1 VNADAA
7 QTPSRRPA
15 AAVICLAAAVVTAA
29 GLLLGGCAIIPHDST
44 SRNPESPMTTETP
57 MQRSGTGELRTDLPP
72 LTSRFGLLEAAES
85 ATWLSGRMGD
95 DSVPGPSTYWI
106 DAIVTLPEADY
117 QALLADYK
125 AVESTTPPTV
135 ESPLDEQ
142 LPDGQY
148 LASPEL
154 DAAFSQD
161 TFRSTVHLS
170 ADGRT
175 LVLRSVF
182 Q

>member
-1 VNADAA
+1 M
-7 QTPSRRPA
+7 
-15 AAVICLAAAVVTAA
+15 AAAVVTAA
-29 GLLLGGCAIIPHDST
+29 GLMLGGCAIIPHDST

-57 MQRSGTGELRTDLPP
+57 MQRGGTGELRTDLAP
-72 LTSRFGLLEAAES
+72 LTSRFELLEGAES
-85 ATWLSGRMGD
+85 AAWLSGRMGD

-117 QALLADYK
+117 QGLLDDYK
-125 AVESTTPPTV
+125 AIETATPPTV

-142 LPDGQY
+142 LPDGQF

-170 ADGRT
+170 ADGQT
-175 LVLRSVF
+175 LILRSVF

>member
-1 VNADAA
+1 
-7 QTPSRRPA
+7 
-15 AAVICLAAAVVTAA
+15 
-29 GLLLGGCAIIPHDST
+29 
-44 SRNPESPMTTETP
+44 MTTETP
-57 MQRSGTGELRTDLPP
+57 MQRGGTGELRTDLAP
-72 LTSRFGLLEAAES
+72 LTSRFGLLESAES

-106 DAIVTLPEADY
+106 DAIVTLSEEDFQRLVDDYTAIEA
-117 QALLADYK
+117 
-125 AVESTTPPTV
+125 TTSPVV
-135 ESPLDEQ
+135 ESPLNEQ
-142 LPDGQY
+142 LPNGRY

-161 TFRSTVHLS
+161 TFRSAVHLA

-175 LVLRSVF
+175 LTLRSVF

>member
-1 VNADAA
+1 MNADAA

-15 AAVICLAAAVVTAA
+15 TAAIRIAATLVTAA
-29 GLLLGGCAIIPHDST
+29 GLMLGGCAIIPHDSI
-44 SRNPESPMTTETP
+44 SRNPESPMTTDTP
-57 MQRSGTGELRTDLPP
+57 MQRGGTGELRTDLAP
-72 LTSRFGLLEAAES
+72 LTSRFGLLESAES

-117 QALLADYK
+117 QALLDDYR
-125 AVESTTPPTV
+125 AVGTTTAPVV

-142 LPDGQY
+142 LPDGLY

-161 TFRSTVHLS
+161 AFRSTVHLS
-170 ADGRT
+170 TDGQT
-175 LVLRSVF
+175 LILRSVF

>member
-1 VNADAA
+1 
-7 QTPSRRPA
+7 
-15 AAVICLAAAVVTAA
+15 
-29 GLLLGGCAIIPHDST
+29 
-44 SRNPESPMTTETP
+44 
-57 MQRSGTGELRTDLPP
+57 MQRGGTGELRTDLAP
-72 LTSRFGLLEAAES
+72 LTSRFGLLESAES

-106 DAIVTLPEADY
+106 DAIVTLSEEDFQRLVDDYTAIEA
-117 QALLADYK
+117 
-125 AVESTTPPTV
+125 TTSPVV

-142 LPDGQY
+142 LPDGRY

-161 TFRSTVHLS
+161 TFRSTVHLA

-175 LVLRSVF
+175 LILRSVF